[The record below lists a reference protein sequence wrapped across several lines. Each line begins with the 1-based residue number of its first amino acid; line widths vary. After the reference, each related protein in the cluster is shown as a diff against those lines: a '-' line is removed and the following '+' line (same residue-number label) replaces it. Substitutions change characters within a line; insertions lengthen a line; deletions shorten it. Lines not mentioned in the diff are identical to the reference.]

1 MKGTVRSN
9 WDAAGIVRS
18 LYRGTIENCTFEG
31 TIEAATLINTSI
43 DVPYAAGIVNIIDD
57 GTVKNCMFIGTISAA
72 AQAEN
77 YGTSYAGGIVTA
89 IFGENIDNCNV
100 SAGSSVSASS
110 YSNNDGIAGGIAG
123 EASYLY
129 TYSGDEEIKLSE
141 AESITNCTSNAT
153 VTADQYAGG
162 IVGIAHR
169 SLILS
174 GNTWPADYQEV
185 GYFNGDYTPVTDSSD
200 LTIATIEPVVVEDS
214 VLQNIAA
221 NLSIDASEI
230 KPLTYENIDPSTPPD
245 PTDEMKREA
254 ASQRYEFAAK
264 LNTITVSEDGWYVFQ
279 VTVSDDLVGLSVNSL
294 NLYVAGESDFVN
306 GSAIR
311 KAKLLH
317 VAPS

>member
-43 DVPYAAGIVNIIDD
+43 DVPYAAGIVNMIHD
-57 GTVKNCMFIGTISAA
+57 GTVKNCTFSGTISAA
-72 AQAEN
+72 AQSEN

-110 YSNNDGIAGGIAG
+110 YSNNHGIAGGIAG
-123 EASYLY
+123 QASYLH

-169 SLILS
+169 ALILS

-200 LTIATIEPVVVEDS
+200 LTIATIEPVIVEDS
-214 VLQNIAA
+214 VLQNITLISA
-221 NLSIDASEI
+221 
-230 KPLTYENIDPSTPPD
+230 LTPVKS
-245 PTDEMKREA
+245 
-254 ASQRYEFAAK
+254 S
-264 LNTITVSEDGWYVFQ
+264 
-279 VTVSDDLVGLSVNSL
+279 
-294 NLYVAGESDFVN
+294 
-306 GSAIR
+306 
-311 KAKLLH
+311 H
-317 VAPS
+317 